1 MQSGSWVKVKS
12 KWGRQRRHFA
22 LKRNT
27 DATHFVSAH
36 GQALWRL
43 ELGREAK
50 P

>member
-12 KWGRQRRHFA
+12 KLGRQRRHFA
-22 LKRNT
+22 VKRNT
-27 DATHFVSAH
+27 DAAHFVSNH

-43 ELGREAK
+43 ELSREAK